1 MLRGL
6 GSLYV
11 SQMITLLPSYVAW
24 KRRRGDVSHKA
35 VGTVKKAEEMEF
47 PVKLN
52 EIVRVLVK
60 RPAINRTKKD
70 KEKANEILLV
80 SNIELDGE
88 KYVKFDV
95 FVNDKD
101 KVPTA
106 TPADSEFAGSFAQ
119 IPHGRTDKRMM
130 MTSGVRFGL
139 NELLEDIKAE
149 DDEYILVTL
158 VPRSG
163 CDDVTVSE
171 IKIGLVPIV

>member
-6 GSLYV
+6 GSLYL
-11 SQMITLLPSYVAW
+11 SQMITLLPSALC
-24 KRRRGDVSHKA
+24 VSITDKA
-35 VGTVKKAEEMEF
+35 VRTVKKAEEMEF
-47 PVKLN
+47 PLKLN

-60 RPAINRTKKD
+60 RPATNRTKKD

-80 SNIELDGE
+80 SNIKFDGE

-101 KVPTA
+101 KVPTT

-130 MTSGVRFGL
+130 MTSGLRFGL

-171 IKIGLVPIV
+171 IKIELVPIV